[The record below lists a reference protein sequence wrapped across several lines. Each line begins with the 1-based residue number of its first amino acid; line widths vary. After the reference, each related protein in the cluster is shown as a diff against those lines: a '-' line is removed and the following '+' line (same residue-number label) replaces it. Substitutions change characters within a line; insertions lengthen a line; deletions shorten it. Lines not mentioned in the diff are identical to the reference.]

1 MDKMYEE
8 NQTQTIVVLHTR
20 ASVWGISSSPLTFA
34 YENLMYDVVA
44 HACSRK
50 YMKMIL
56 DNDLATDKTFSS
68 KVNKIPVNTF
78 YLNFVFKLV
87 NK

>member
-1 MDKMYEE
+1 
-8 NQTQTIVVLHTR
+8 
-20 ASVWGISSSPLTFA
+20 
-34 YENLMYDVVA
+34 MYDVVA

-50 YMKMIL
+50 YMKKIFDL
-56 DNDLATDKTFSS
+56 DLATDKTFSS